1 MMTYPHSPPI
11 RRSARRDLLSAAIV
25 VRQKSKRAARNIG
38 FASRPAWTTLQVGRT
53 IAPALMLRLEK
64 HGMRIRLLLAVTAA
78 LTADGTLASPLEDG
92 IAAYE
97 RYDFSQARDALAPVA
112 AQGSAKAQGILG
124 SMYMRGEGVPLNA
137 MVAAG
142 WLRRAAEQ
150 GNMAAQSNLGR
161 LYFHGRGVR
170 RNYGEAVRWFR
181 SAALQGDVSAQ
192 ACLAGLYAIGEGVER
207 DYVLA
212 HVWYSRAVTAA
223 NNEFDVSSLRE
234 LEKKMTPEQREAA
247 ARLLRDGTA
256 RDAFRKP

>member
-1 MMTYPHSPPI
+1 
-11 RRSARRDLLSAAIV
+11 
-25 VRQKSKRAARNIG
+25 
-38 FASRPAWTTLQVGRT
+38 

-112 AQGSAKAQGILG
+112 AQGSAKAQAILG
-124 SMYMRGEGVPLNA
+124 SMYMRG
-137 MVAAG
+137 
-142 WLRRAAEQ
+142 Q
-150 GNMAAQSNLGR
+150 
-161 LYFHGRGVR
+161 GVR
-170 RNYGEAVRWFR
+170 RNYAEAARWFR

-234 LEKKMTPEQREAA
+234 PEKKMTPEQREAA
-247 ARLLRDGTA
+247 ARLL
-256 RDAFRKP
+256 